1 MGGSTAH
8 QVGRKHWT
16 PRWEE
21 AWTCLGEGRPG
32 VGMQTGCMVGLRPAV
47 GGSTRP
53 SANFQ
58 IHPPNADGAD

>member
-8 QVGRKHWT
+8 QVGRKH
-16 PRWEE
+16 
-21 AWTCLGEGRPG
+21 WTCLGEGRPG